1 MDCVR
6 YNYFKITFNFFLD
19 DEAVKHRLLRCVL
32 ERNISQMQW
41 YVDSNLRTSC
51 YCFQYSSAASQS
63 SRLPEDLETCSSI
76 PSLASS
82 FIVDSDVS
90 PICVADDPRSA
101 GQGILTSSP
110 SRSVFA
116 KADIYCYAKL
126 IPANVS

>member
-1 MDCVR
+1 M
-6 YNYFKITFNFFLD
+6 KL
-19 DEAVKHRLLRCVL
+19 
-32 ERNISQMQW
+32 S
-41 YVDSNLRTSC
+41 STSC
-51 YCFQYSSAASQS
+51 CVASWKETSHKCNGMSIQIQEQVVIVFNKHSSAASHS

-90 PICVADDPRSA
+90 PISVAEDPRRA
-101 GQGILTSSP
+101 GQGILTSTP

>member
-1 MDCVR
+1 MSIQIQEQVV
-6 YNYFKITFNFFLD
+6 IVFN
-19 DEAVKHRLLRCVL
+19 KH
-32 ERNISQMQW
+32 
-41 YVDSNLRTSC
+41 
-51 YCFQYSSAASQS
+51 SSAASHS

-90 PICVADDPRSA
+90 PISVAEDPRSA
-101 GQGILTSSP
+101 GQGILTSTP